1 MFTDPTTRAAVAAVF
16 VTVLWASSWVLIRI
30 GLDTEQLDPLGFA
43 GLRYGL
49 AAVILWLAV
58 IRRKTLAGIRALP
71 SARLLELGLLGVVFY
86 AVTQGAQFVA
96 IANQPAATTSL
107 ILSFTPLLTAMV
119 AVAILGERLRPI
131 QAVGML
137 AVAGGA
143 VLYFSGSLGATT
155 VGMAAAL
162 ICLAANTAASV
173 LGRRVNRRLESDPL
187 SVTAVSM
194 SVGALVLVVVA
205 AVVEGLSVPS
215 LRGVALI
222 GWLAGVNTAW
232 AFVLWN
238 RSLVHLPAATSA
250 VINNLMLVEIAV
262 LAWLF
267 LDERPSLSQIVAIAV
282 VTVGVVA
289 GTGVV
294 GRGTRRVK
302 TSDPNR

>member
-1 MFTDPTTRAAVAAVF
+1 MFTDATTRAAVAAVF